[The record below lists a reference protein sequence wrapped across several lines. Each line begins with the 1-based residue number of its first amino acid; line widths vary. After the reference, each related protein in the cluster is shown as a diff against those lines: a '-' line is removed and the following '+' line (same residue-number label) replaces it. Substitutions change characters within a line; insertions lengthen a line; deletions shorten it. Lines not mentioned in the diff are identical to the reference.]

1 MESANALTRSSGRT
15 TELVDFLRRELA
27 PTPERWSA
35 TLRLTLAC
43 VAATIPVM
51 VFRLHLP
58 LLVMILMY
66 LITKED
72 TTATLVGT
80 IAGILGVSI
89 GLGLALLVYIVAL
102 DVIWLR
108 VCLVPAFVGGGLFLN
123 RILVLPALGT
133 AIGLPAAMS
142 MIVPDVLPPGV
153 LDRFLFWLWWS
164 VVLGLG
170 INLGVQ
176 LLLNPK
182 NALDRLTETLSTRLR
197 AVEGAIGQI
206 LAGPGGVA
214 PLQSDSPVATLAL
227 SGVAGQLQLLK
238 MVEIRSASLKPY
250 HAELNA
256 LITFV
261 DRLLTA
267 AAALGALNP
276 GMLGEQ
282 LRRRLQRVADACADV
297 RRAIEQHRWPE
308 HVVRSPDTTLA
319 GEDNDLLPPL
329 AEMERVLAMLPLA
342 LPGGASSSTTARP
355 STDATEHRSLL
366 VPDAFTNPEYGQFA
380 IKGALAATVCYLIF
394 TGAEYPGIYTS
405 VITCM
410 VCSLS
415 TIGASTQKGV
425 LRFAGAAIGG
435 LMGVFTIIYVFPHL
449 ESLAGF
455 WLPFGAGTAVAAY
468 VNFGSPRLSYC
479 GYQIGLAFYKAV
491 LQGYGPATE
500 LKVVKDRLIGI
511 ALGLLVFGLIDT
523 QLWPVHAAARV
534 RPSFA
539 SALRSMADLA
549 RLPSQDE
556 DAAIVLS
563 QAYALRLKIYQE
575 FGTVQQLVAETTL
588 EPGAAERDVML
599 QSLAEAQAAFLV
611 LLALVQDRADAA
623 LRAVSETVRDAATRC
638 NATVAESFDALAA
651 GIEGK
656 QMRPLPDLAGSLTEL
671 ERSTAARL
679 NDSTAAA
686 TAPYERGRLALYRQL
701 VPLVERLGA
710 HHQALVLA

>member
-1 MESANALTRSSGRT
+1 MERADVRTRSSTRAA
-15 TELVDFLRRELA
+15 EFLDFLRHELA

-80 IAGILGVSI
+80 IAGILGVSV
-89 GLGLALLVYIVAL
+89 GLGLALFVYIVAL
-102 DVIWLR
+102 DVTWLR
-108 VCLVPAFVGGGLFLN
+108 VCLVPAFVAGGLFLN
-123 RILVLPALGT
+123 RILVLPSLGT
-133 AIGLPAAMS
+133 AIGLPPALA

-176 LLLNPK
+176 LVLNPK
-182 NALDRLTETLSTRLR
+182 NALDRLVEALSTRLR
-197 AVEGAIGQI
+197 AVEGVIARI
-206 LAGPGGVA
+206 LAGPDGMA
-214 PLQSDSPVATLAL
+214 FPQSGPPAATLAL

-238 MVEIRSASLKPY
+238 IVEIRYASLKPY

-261 DRLLTA
+261 DRLLTG
-267 AAALGALNP
+267 AAALGAFNP
-276 GMLGEQ
+276 GRLGER
-282 LRRRLQRVADACADV
+282 LRRRLQRVAEACADV
-297 RRAIEQHRWPE
+297 RRAIEQRRWPE
-308 HVVRSPDTTLA
+308 HAVRSPDTTPA
-319 GEDNDLLPPL
+319 GEGHGLLPPL
-329 AEMERVLAMLPLA
+329 AEMERVLAMIPLA
-342 LPGGASSSTTARP
+342 LPGGASSSTSERP
-355 STDATEHRSLL
+355 SADAAERRRLL

-405 VITCM
+405 VITSM

-425 LRFAGAAIGG
+425 LRFAGAVIGG

-449 ESLAGF
+449 DSLGGF

-523 QLWPVHAAARV
+523 QLWPVRAAARV

-539 SALRSMADLA
+539 NALRSMADLA
-549 RLPSQDE
+549 RLPSQNGDP
-556 DAAIVLS
+556 AMVLS
-563 QAYALRLKIYQE
+563 RAYTLRLNIYQG
-575 FGTVQQLVAETTL
+575 FATVQQLVAETTF
-588 EPGAAERDVML
+588 EPGAAEREAML
-599 QSLAEAQAAFLV
+599 QLLAEAQAAFLV

-623 LRAVSETVRDAATRC
+623 LRGVPALARDAANRC
-638 NATVAESFDALAA
+638 DATVAESFEALAA
-651 GIEGK
+651 GIDGK
-656 QMRPLPDLAGSLTEL
+656 QRRPWPDLAGALAAL

-679 NDSTAAA
+679 DDSTAAV
-686 TAPYERGRLALYRQL
+686 TAPDEHGRLALYRQL

-710 HHQALVLA
+710 RHQALVLA

>member
-1 MESANALTRSSGRT
+1 MERATALTQSSTRT
-15 TELVDFLRRELA
+15 TDFLDFLRRELA

-51 VFRLHLP
+51 VFKLHLP

-89 GLGLALLVYIVAL
+89 GLSLALLVYIVAL
-102 DVIWLR
+102 DVTWLR

-123 RILVLPALGT
+123 RILVLPSLGT
-133 AIGLPAAMS
+133 AIGLPPALA

-182 NALDRLTETLSTRLR
+182 DALDRLVEALSTRLR
-197 AVEGAIGQI
+197 TVEGVIARI
-206 LAGPGGVA
+206 LAGPDGMA
-214 PLQSDSPVATLAL
+214 LSQSGPPAATLAL

-238 MVEIRSASLKPY
+238 IVEMRYALLKPY

-267 AAALGALNP
+267 AAALGAFNP

-282 LRRRLQRVADACADV
+282 LRRRLQRVADACADM
-297 RRAIEQHRWPE
+297 RRAIEQRRWPE
-308 HVVRSPDTTLA
+308 HVWPSPDTTLA
-319 GEDNDLLPPL
+319 GEGHDLPPL
-329 AEMERVLAMLPLA
+329 AEMEQVLSMMPLA
-342 LPGGASSSTTARP
+342 LPGGASSSTTERP
-355 STDATEHRSLL
+355 SADAAEHRRLL

-380 IKGALAATVCYLIF
+380 IKGALAATLCYLIF
-394 TGAEYPGIYTS
+394 TGADYPGIYTS

-425 LRFAGAAIGG
+425 LRFAGSAIGG

-449 ESLAGF
+449 DSLGGF

-511 ALGLLVFGLIDT
+511 ALGLLVFELIDT
-523 QLWPVHAAARV
+523 QLWPVRAAARV

-539 SALRSMADLA
+539 NALRSMADLA

-556 DAAIVLS
+556 DPAVVLS
-563 QAYALRLKIYQE
+563 RAYALRLKIYQG
-575 FGTVQQLVAETTL
+575 FATVQQLVAETTF
-588 EPGAAERDVML
+588 EPGAAERDVIL
-599 QSLAEAQAAFLV
+599 QLLAEAQAAFLV

-623 LRAVSETVRDAATRC
+623 LREGPVMAREAANRC
-638 NATVAESFDALAA
+638 DATVAESFEALAA
-651 GIEGK
+651 GIEHK
-656 QMRPLPDLAGSLTEL
+656 QRRPWPDLAGALAAL

-679 NDSTAAA
+679 QDSTAAA
-686 TAPYERGRLALYRQL
+686 TAPDELGRLALYRQL

-710 HHQALVLA
+710 HQQAPVLA